1 MLKEKGVL
9 IVVSGPSGV
18 GKGSVLKEL
27 VSLKGVFVSISAT
40 TRSPRE
46 FEKDGVDYYFISR
59 EKFEEHI
66 AKEDMVEYNEYCGN
80 YYGTIKSKLMNL
92 LKENEVVILEI
103 DVNGASR
110 IAESFEC
117 VRVFLFPPSFEELKK
132 RLIKRGTEN
141 EESIKKRLNQAFV
154 EVKRA
159 DDYDYLVVNEDIK
172 KAAQDILNIAKVES
186 LKIKNQQYRI
196 EDFIRNKF

>member
-1 MLKEKGVL
+1 MKKKGVL

-27 VSLKGVFVSISAT
+27 VSLEGVFISISAT
-40 TRSPRE
+40 TRNPRE

-80 YYGTIKSKLMNL
+80 YYGTIKSKLIKL
-92 LKENEVVILEI
+92 LKDNEVVILEI
-103 DVNGASR
+103 DVNGASK
-110 IAESFEC
+110 IAESFDC

-132 RLIKRGTEN
+132 RLVGRGTESKQSV
-141 EESIKKRLNQAFV
+141 EKRLSQAFV
-154 EVKRA
+154 EVERA
-159 DDYDYLVVNEDIK
+159 HEYDYLVVNENIK
-172 KAAQDILNIAKVES
+172 KAAEDILNIARVES
-186 LKIKNQQYRI
+186 LKIKNQQFRI
-196 EDFIRNKF
+196 EEFLENRF

>member
-1 MLKEKGVL
+1 MEKKGVL

-27 VSLKGVFVSISAT
+27 VSLKGVFISISAT

-46 FEKDGVDYYFISR
+46 FEKDGIDYYFISR
-59 EKFEEHI
+59 EEFEEHI
-66 AKEDMVEYNEYCGN
+66 AKNDMVEYNEYCGN
-80 YYGTIKSKLMNL
+80 YYGTIKSKLIKL

-110 IAESFEC
+110 IVKSFDC

-132 RLIKRGTEN
+132 RLVERGTEN
-141 EESIKKRLNQAFV
+141 EESIKKRLSQAFI

-159 DDYDYLVVNEDIK
+159 YEYDYLVVNENIK
-172 KAAQDILNIAKVES
+172 KAAEDILNIAKVES
-186 LKIKNQQYRI
+186 LKIKNQQCRI
-196 EDFIRNKF
+196 EEFIENRF

>member
-1 MLKEKGVL
+1 MKKKGVL

-27 VSLKGVFVSISAT
+27 VSLEGVFISISAT
-40 TRSPRE
+40 TRNPRE

-80 YYGTIKSKLMNL
+80 YYGTIKSKLIKL
-92 LKENEVVILEI
+92 LKDNEVVILEI
-103 DVNGASR
+103 DVNGASK
-110 IAESFEC
+110 IAESFDC

-132 RLIKRGTEN
+132 RLVGRGTESKQSV
-141 EESIKKRLNQAFV
+141 EKRLSQAFIEV
-154 EVKRA
+154 ERA
-159 DDYDYLVVNEDIK
+159 HEYDYLVVNENIK
-172 KAAQDILNIAKVES
+172 KAAEDILNIAKVES
-186 LKIKNQQYRI
+186 LKIKNQQFRI
-196 EDFIRNKF
+196 EEFIKNRF

>member
-1 MLKEKGVL
+1 MKKKGVL

-27 VSLKGVFVSISAT
+27 VSLEGVFISISAT
-40 TRSPRE
+40 TRNPRE

-80 YYGTIKSKLMNL
+80 YYGTIKSKLIKL
-92 LKENEVVILEI
+92 LKDNEVVILEI
-103 DVNGASR
+103 DVNGASK
-110 IAESFEC
+110 IAESFDC

-132 RLIKRGTEN
+132 RLVGRGTESKQSV
-141 EESIKKRLNQAFV
+141 EKRLSQAFIEV
-154 EVKRA
+154 ERA
-159 DDYDYLVVNEDIK
+159 HEYDYLVVNENIK
-172 KAAQDILNIAKVES
+172 KAAEDILNIAKVES
-186 LKIKNQQYRI
+186 LKIKNQQFRI
-196 EDFIRNKF
+196 AEFSKNRF

>member
-1 MLKEKGVL
+1 MEKKGVL

-27 VSLKGVFVSISAT
+27 VSLEGVFISISAT
-40 TRSPRE
+40 TRNPRE

-80 YYGTIKSKLMNL
+80 YYGTIKSKLIKL
-92 LKENEVVILEI
+92 LKDNEVVILEI
-103 DVNGASR
+103 DVNGASK
-110 IAESFEC
+110 IAESFDC

-132 RLIKRGTEN
+132 RLVGRGTET
-141 EESIKKRLNQAFV
+141 EQSVEKRLSQAFV
-154 EVKRA
+154 EVERA
-159 DDYDYLVVNEDIK
+159 HEYDYLVVNENIK
-172 KAAQDILNIAKVES
+172 KAAEDILNIAKVES
-186 LKIKNQQYRI
+186 LKIKNQQFRI
-196 EDFIRNKF
+196 EEFIKNRF